1 EQLQGTSGSVQPWE
15 HPEEE
20 QPPAEPTPSGARL
33 SPGTVRGAAGTEPR
47 AEVCP
52 PGALGIPA
60 GRGALLRQEAIAP
73 REDGGIP
80 ESPDKALEKGSS
92 QPEPGRSWSGAGS
105 AQGELSPG
113 GTRGDSS
120 SKAGICPGKGS
131 EGDSQRSPSMEK
143 PPEVPKVAPEQ
154 AEGSRAEVCPWESR
168 EQGRSVRAEIC
179 PWDTEGAPP
188 EQDGQ
193 GSPKKGVE
201 QPGMGLT
208 GKPPA
213 PAKPSSQRAGTT
225 ESKKAN
231 VCPWEVEDEPSPKT
245 EICPWEEA
253 SAPSGKER
261 LRQDTSGTSKGEDKV
276 GSRAP
281 EKRKQP
287 PAKPL
292 PKSPSG
298 KSQSSE

>member
-1 EQLQGTSGSVQPWE
+1 EQPEGTNRSFQPRD

-20 QPPAEPTPSGARL
+20 QPPAKPTPS
-33 SPGTVRGAAGTEPR
+33 SVRGAAGAKPR

-52 PGALGIPA
+52 PGSLGMPA

-92 QPEPGRSWSGAGS
+92 QPEPERVPGSSWSGAGG
-105 AQGELSPG
+105 ALSPG

-120 SKAGICPGKGS
+120 SKPGICPGKGGS
-131 EGDSQRSPSMEK
+131 EGDPQRSLGMEK
-143 PPEVPKVAPEQ
+143 PPELPKVAPEQ
-154 AEGSRAEVCPWESR
+154 AEGRRAEVCPWESR
-168 EQGRSVRAEIC
+168 EHGRSVRAEIC

-188 EQDGQ
+188 EQEGQ
-193 GSPKKGVE
+193 ESPKSGGVE
-201 QPGMGLT
+201 QPEMGLA

-213 PAKPSSQRAGTT
+213 LPKPSSQRAGTT

-231 VCPWEVEDEPSPKT
+231 ICPWEVEDEPRPKP
-245 EICPWEEA
+245 EICPWEETA
-253 SAPSGKER
+253 APSRKER
-261 LRQDTSGTSKGEDKV
+261 LRQDTRGTSKGEEKV

-281 EKRKQP
+281 EKGKQP
-287 PAKPL
+287 PAKPM
-292 PKSPSG
+292 PKAPSG
-298 KSQSSE
+298 KSQSLEK

>member
-1 EQLQGTSGSVQPWE
+1 EEPEGTSRSFQPRD
-15 HPEEE
+15 HLGEE
-20 QPPAEPTPSGARL
+20 QPPAKPTPS
-33 SPGTVRGAAGTEPR
+33 SVRGAAGAKPR

-52 PGALGIPA
+52 PGSLGMPA

-80 ESPDKALEKGSS
+80 ESPDEALEKGSS
-92 QPEPGRSWSGAGS
+92 QPEPERVPGRSWSGS

-113 GTRGDSS
+113 ATRGDPS
-120 SKAGICPGKGS
+120 SKPGICPGKGGS
-131 EGDSQRSPSMEK
+131 EGDSQRSPGMVK
-143 PPEVPKVAPEQ
+143 APELPKVAPEQ
-154 AEGSRAEVCPWESR
+154 AEGRRAEVCPWESR

-188 EQDGQ
+188 EQ
-193 GSPKKGVE
+193 GSPKSGEGVE
-201 QPGMGLT
+201 QPGMGLA
-208 GKPPA
+208 GKRPA
-213 PAKPSSQRAGTT
+213 LPKPSSQRAGTT

-231 VCPWEVEDEPSPKT
+231 ICPWEVEDEPRPKT

-253 SAPSGKER
+253 AAPSGEER
-261 LRQDTSGTSKGEDKV
+261 LRQDTRGTPKGEEKE

-281 EKRKQP
+281 EKGKQP

-298 KSQSSE
+298 RSQSSE